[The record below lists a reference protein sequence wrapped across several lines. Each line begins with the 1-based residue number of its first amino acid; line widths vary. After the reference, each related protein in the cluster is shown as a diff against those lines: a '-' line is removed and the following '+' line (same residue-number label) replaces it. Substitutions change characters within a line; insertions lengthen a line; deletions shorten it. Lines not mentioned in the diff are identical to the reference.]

1 MQSHARKGSR
11 HVKGMSPPG
20 VAENNQIILSGDTS
34 SFWTWWR
41 WSELPAS
48 LSPSVC
54 LPPRLYLALTLHP
67 HPPPSPS
74 SLIKIITRHLK
85 VSEARVHMSCVVVQE
100 CAFNEQR

>member
-1 MQSHARKGSR
+1 MQSHARKGSC

-34 SFWTWWR
+34 SFWTRWR

-54 LPPRLYLALTLHP
+54 LPPRLYLALTLH
-67 HPPPSPS
+67 PPSPS

>member
-34 SFWTWWR
+34 SFWTRWR

-54 LPPRLYLALTLHP
+54 LPPRLSRSYSTP
-67 HPPPSPS
+67 PPPSPS

-85 VSEARVHMSCVVVQE
+85 VSEARVHMSCVVEQE

>member
-34 SFWTWWR
+34 SFWTRWR

-54 LPPRLYLALTLHP
+54 LPPDSISLLLYT
-67 HPPPSPS
+67 PPPFPS